1 MSSHIN
7 PDSGTLVVESTNAL
21 DVTTSPVDPVGAALH
36 VKGGTYTEHNLY
48 VGGTLLVNGDVISLG
63 NGNASITINANV
75 SSDVLPNVDS
85 GIQYNL
91 GSISNPWNKAYLQKI
106 VITTTS
112 VTNSS
117 TLNTTGLVYI
127 NSSTS
132 LALALA
138 NGTEGEKK
146 SLVVTT
152 SLPSTVVMT
161 PDTFVNGTS
170 VSFTTIG
177 QSIEL
182 IYTSAGWAITSSFG
196 NPSVS

>member
-21 DVTTSPVDPVGAALH
+21 DVTASPVDPVGAALH

-117 TLNTTGLVYI
+117 TLNTTGLLYI

>member
-21 DVTTSPVDPVGAALH
+21 DVTASPVDPVGAALH

-117 TLNTTGLVYI
+117 TLNTTGLLYI

-196 NPSVS
+196 SPGIS

>member
-21 DVTTSPVDPVGAALH
+21 DVTASPVDPVGAALH

-152 SLPSTVVMT
+152 SLPSTVVIT

>member
-21 DVTTSPVDPVGAALH
+21 DVTASPVDPVGAALH

-75 SSDVLPNVDS
+75 SSDVLPNVAS

-91 GSISNPWNKAYLQKI
+91 GSNGNPWNKAYLQKI

-152 SLPSTVVMT
+152 SLPSTVVIT

-182 IYTSAGWAITSSFG
+182 IFTSAGWAITSSFG

>member
-21 DVTTSPVDPVGAALH
+21 DVTASPVDPVGAALH

-91 GSISNPWNKAYLQKI
+91 GSISNPWDKAYLQKI

-170 VSFTTIG
+170 VSFTTC
-177 QSIEL
+177 L
-182 IYTSAGWAITSSFG
+182 LYTS
-196 NPSVS
+196 PSPRD

>member
-21 DVTTSPVDPVGAALH
+21 DVTASPVDPVGAALH
-36 VKGGTYTEHNLY
+36 VKGGTYTE
-48 VGGTLLVNGDVISLG
+48 
-63 NGNASITINANV
+63 
-75 SSDVLPNVDS
+75 
-85 GIQYNL
+85 YNL
-91 GSISNPWNKAYLQKI
+91 GSNGNPWNKAYLQKI

-152 SLPSTVVMT
+152 SLPSTVVIT

>member
-7 PDSGTLVVESTNAL
+7 PDSGTLVVDRPNAL
-21 DVTTSPVDPVGAALH
+21 DVTASPVDPVGAALH
-36 VKGGTYTEHNLY
+36 GKGGTYTEHNLY

>member
-21 DVTTSPVDPVGAALH
+21 DVTASPVDPVGAALH

-91 GSISNPWNKAYLQKI
+91 GSISNPWNNAYLQKI

-152 SLPSTVVMT
+152 SLPSTVVIT

>member
-21 DVTTSPVDPVGAALH
+21 DVTASPVDPVGAALH

-106 VITTTS
+106 VITPTS

-127 NSSTS
+127 NSSTG

-146 SLVVTT
+146 SVVVTT
-152 SLPSTVVMT
+152 SLPSTVVLT

-182 IYTSAGWAITSSFG
+182 IFTSAGWAITSSFG

>member
-21 DVTTSPVDPVGAALH
+21 DVTASPVDPVGAALH

>member
-21 DVTTSPVDPVGAALH
+21 DVTASPVDPVGAALH

-91 GSISNPWNKAYLQKI
+91 GSISNPWDKAYLQKI